1 MANVVVSAIA
11 TFNGKALKKGQKE
24 ISAFDKSVKSLG
36 KTFASVFAVGAI
48 TNFSKNAIKAF
59 AADEA
64 AAKSLEI
71 QLNNTGYAFS
81 APGVELYIANLQKA
95 TGVLDDQLRPALQ
108 TILTASGSLTQSQK
122 ALAIALDIA
131 AGTGKSV
138 VEVSA
143 AIAKGYTGQT
153 TALSRLGAGISKTTL
168 ASGDMN
174 KILDEASN
182 KFSGQA
188 LARLDTYAGKM
199 DVLKTS
205 TTNASEI
212 IGKGLLDSL
221 SMLGKDQNIASLGT
235 AMEKVATTIA
245 NVVVGLGAILGRVIS
260 IGSAIFSKLHLD
272 KVIGFLYN
280 NSLIAK
286 LASFG
291 ASEAT
296 KPKSNFT
303 YSLGSSAAA
312 DIARATEIKRI
323 KDANKLR
330 AAENAALKAKTELD
344 KLKDKFDVERI
355 GLTAALNA
363 ATDEETK
370 LRISAKI
377 AILDNNAALAKK
389 INAELEAAKSATNL
403 SDAFGTAA
411 NALTLQISKMQS
423 MNDALIDKINAK
435 IAAGAYTP
443 PAGLNIHGVNTP
455 LVNTPSMSPLVNA
468 NKIPAGAINP
478 QTIFTDA
485 AIGADL
491 KIPATLA
498 QSEYIMSA
506 MSARLQAQADAYL
519 KNQQEI
525 KLTIDTSAT
534 GDRFAQLI
542 AESLQAATKSGLS
555 STPVGLP

>member
-1 MANVVVSAIA
+1 VPNLIVSAVS
-11 TFNGKALKKGQKE
+11 TFDNKGLKKGQKE
-24 ISAFDKSVKSLG
+24 ISAFDKRVKSLG

-48 TNFSKNAIKAF
+48 TNLSKNAIKAF

-64 AAKSLEI
+64 AAKALEI

-95 TGVLDDQLRPALQ
+95 TGVLDDELRPALQ

-122 ALAIALDIA
+122 ALGIALDIA

-143 AIAKGYTGQT
+143 AIAKGYAGQT

-182 KFSGQA
+182 KFSGQS

-199 DVLKTS
+199 DVLKVS
-205 TTNASEI
+205 AANASET

-221 SMLGKDQNIASLGT
+221 SMIGKDQNIASLGT

-245 NVVVGLGAILGRVIS
+245 NVVIGLSSILGRIIS
-260 IGSAIFSKLHLD
+260 IGSAIFSKLKLD
-272 KVIGFLYN
+272 KVIAFVYN

-296 KPKSNFT
+296 KPKSNFS
-303 YSLGSSAAA
+303 YSLGSSAGA
-312 DIARATEIKRI
+312 DIARAIENKRI

-355 GLTAALNA
+355 GLTLALNQ

-370 LRISAKI
+370 LRLRAQL
-377 AILDNNAALAKK
+377 AILDNNGALAEKY
-389 INAELEAAKSATNL
+389 NAELGAVA
-403 SDAFGTAA
+403 AA
-411 NALTLQISKMQS
+411 NALATS
-423 MNDALIDKINAK
+423 ATT
-435 IAAGAYTP
+435 AAGALNFLASGMPALFNSLGELTGRGRNQIAPDEFARLPQGVTNMGAQTAATAAATAQTTATLTLDPNASSDKLVSAIGELVRVNLKYGNKLV
-443 PAGLNIHGVNTP
+443 PAG
-455 LVNTPSMSPLVNA
+455 
-468 NKIPAGAINP
+468 
-478 QTIFTDA
+478 TI
-485 AIGADL
+485 I
-491 KIPATLA
+491 
-498 QSEYIMSA
+498 
-506 MSARLQAQADAYL
+506 
-519 KNQQEI
+519 
-525 KLTIDTSAT
+525 
-534 GDRFAQLI
+534 
-542 AESLQAATKSGLS
+542 
-555 STPVGLP
+555 

>member
-1 MANVVVSAIA
+1 MPNLIVSAVS
-11 TFNGKALKKGQKE
+11 TFDNKGLKKGQKE
-24 ISAFDKSVKSLG
+24 ISAFDKRVKSLS

-64 AAKSLEI
+64 AAKALEI

-95 TGVLDDQLRPALQ
+95 TGVLDDELRPALQ

-122 ALAIALDIA
+122 ALGIALDIA

-143 AIAKGYTGQT
+143 AIAKGYAGQT

-182 KFSGQA
+182 KFSGQS

-205 TTNASEI
+205 AANASET

-221 SMLGKDQNIASLGT
+221 SMIGKDQNIASLGT

-245 NVVVGLGAILGRVIS
+245 NVVIGLSSILGRIIS
-260 IGSAIFSKLHLD
+260 IGSAIFSKLKLD
-272 KVIGFLYN
+272 KVIAFVYN

-296 KPKSNFT
+296 KPKSNFS
-303 YSLGSSAAA
+303 YSLGSSAGA
-312 DIARATEIKRI
+312 DIARATENKRI

-330 AAENAALKAKTELD
+330 ATENAALKAKTELD

-355 GLTAALNA
+355 GLTLALNQ

-370 LRISAKI
+370 LRLRAQL
-377 AILDNNAALAKK
+377 AILDNNEALAKK
-389 INAELEAAKSATNL
+389 LNAELGAKASI
-403 SDAFGTAA
+403 DALATAA
-411 NALTLQISKMQS
+411 GMAASALTNFGPALFNALGEITGRGRNQIAPDEFVRLPQGVTNMAAQTAATTAATTQTTATLTLDPNASS
-423 MNDALIDKINAK
+423 DKLVSAIGELVRVNLK
-435 IAAGAYTP
+435 YGNKLV
-443 PAGLNIHGVNTP
+443 PAG
-455 LVNTPSMSPLVNA
+455 
-468 NKIPAGAINP
+468 
-478 QTIFTDA
+478 TI
-485 AIGADL
+485 
-491 KIPATLA
+491 
-498 QSEYIMSA
+498 Q
-506 MSARLQAQADAYL
+506 
-519 KNQQEI
+519 
-525 KLTIDTSAT
+525 
-534 GDRFAQLI
+534 
-542 AESLQAATKSGLS
+542 
-555 STPVGLP
+555 

>member
-1 MANVVVSAIA
+1 MPNLIVSAVS
-11 TFNGKALKKGQKE
+11 TFDNKGLKKGQKE
-24 ISAFDKSVKSLG
+24 ISAFDKRVKSLG

-64 AAKSLEI
+64 AAKALEI

-95 TGVLDDQLRPALQ
+95 TGVLDDELRPALQ

-122 ALAIALDIA
+122 ALGIALDIA

-143 AIAKGYTGQT
+143 AIAKGYAGQT

-182 KFSGQA
+182 KFSGQS

-205 TTNASEI
+205 AANASET

-221 SMLGKDQNIASLGT
+221 SMIGKDQNIASLGT

-245 NVVVGLGAILGRVIS
+245 NVVIGLSSILGRIIS
-260 IGSAIFSKLHLD
+260 IGSAIFSKLKLD
-272 KVIGFLYN
+272 KVIAFVYN

-296 KPKSNFT
+296 KPKSNFS
-303 YSLGSSAAA
+303 YSLGSSAGA
-312 DIARATEIKRI
+312 DIARATENKRI

-355 GLTAALNA
+355 GLTLALNQ

-370 LRISAKI
+370 LRLRAQL
-377 AILDNNAALAKK
+377 AILDNNEALAKK
-389 INAELEAAKSATNL
+389 LNAELGAKASI
-403 SDAFGTAA
+403 DALATAA
-411 NALTLQISKMQS
+411 GMAASALTSFGPALFNALGEMTGRGRNQIAPDEFARLPQGVTNMGAQTAATAAATAQTTATLTLDPNASS
-423 MNDALIDKINAK
+423 DK
-435 IAAGAYTP
+435 
-443 PAGLNIHGVNTP
+443 
-455 LVNTPSMSPLVNA
+455 LV
-468 NKIPAGAINP
+468 
-478 QTIFTDA
+478 A
-485 AIGADL
+485 AIGELVRVNL
-491 KIPATLA
+491 KYGNKLVPAG
-498 QSEYIMSA
+498 
-506 MSARLQAQADAYL
+506 
-519 KNQQEI
+519 
-525 KLTIDTSAT
+525 TI
-534 GDRFAQLI
+534 Q
-542 AESLQAATKSGLS
+542 
-555 STPVGLP
+555 

>member
-1 MANVVVSAIA
+1 MPNLIVSAVS
-11 TFNGKALKKGQKE
+11 TFDNKGLKKGQKE
-24 ISAFDKSVKSLG
+24 ISAFDKRVKSLG

-64 AAKSLEI
+64 AAKALEI

-95 TGVLDDQLRPALQ
+95 TGVLDDELRPALQ

-122 ALAIALDIA
+122 ALGIALDIA

-143 AIAKGYTGQT
+143 AIAKGYAGQT

-182 KFSGQA
+182 KFSGQS

-205 TTNASEI
+205 AANASET

-221 SMLGKDQNIASLGT
+221 SMIGKDQNIASLGT

-245 NVVVGLGAILGRVIS
+245 NVVIGLSSILGRIIS
-260 IGSAIFSKLHLD
+260 IGSAIFSKLKLD
-272 KVIGFLYN
+272 KVIAFVYN

-296 KPKSNFT
+296 KPKSNFS
-303 YSLGSSAAA
+303 YSLGSSAGA
-312 DIARATEIKRI
+312 DIARATENKRI

-355 GLTAALNA
+355 GLTLALNQ

-370 LRISAKI
+370 LRLRAQL
-377 AILDNNAALAKK
+377 AILDNNEALAKK
-389 INAELEAAKSATNL
+389 LNAELGAKASI
-403 SDAFGTAA
+403 DALATAA
-411 NALTLQISKMQS
+411 GMAASALTNFGPALFNALGEMTGRGRNQIAPDEFTRLPQGVTNMGAQTAATAAATAQTTATLTLDPNASS
-423 MNDALIDKINAK
+423 DK
-435 IAAGAYTP
+435 
-443 PAGLNIHGVNTP
+443 
-455 LVNTPSMSPLVNA
+455 LV
-468 NKIPAGAINP
+468 
-478 QTIFTDA
+478 A
-485 AIGADL
+485 AIGELVRVNL
-491 KIPATLA
+491 KYGNKLVPAG
-498 QSEYIMSA
+498 
-506 MSARLQAQADAYL
+506 
-519 KNQQEI
+519 
-525 KLTIDTSAT
+525 TI
-534 GDRFAQLI
+534 Q
-542 AESLQAATKSGLS
+542 
-555 STPVGLP
+555 

>member
-1 MANVVVSAIA
+1 VPNLIVSAVS
-11 TFNGKALKKGQKE
+11 TFDNKGLKKGQKE

-36 KTFASVFAVGAI
+36 KTFASVFALGAI
-48 TNFSKNAIKAF
+48 TNFSKNAVKAF

-64 AAKSLEI
+64 AAKALEV

-81 APGVELYIANLQKA
+81 APGIELYIANLQKA

-174 KILDEASN
+174 KILDEASG

-205 TTNASEI
+205 TANATET

-221 SMLGKDQNIASLGT
+221 SMLGKDQNIATLGT
-235 AMEKVATTIA
+235 SMEKVATTIA
-245 NVVVGLGAILGRVIS
+245 NVVVGLGSILGRVIS
-260 IGSAIFSKLHLD
+260 IGQAIFSKLHLD

-303 YSLGSSAAA
+303 YGLGSSAGA
-312 DIARATEIKRI
+312 DIARATEVVAIKKAAAARKEELRLLGI
-323 KDANKLR
+323 KNGIENKNV
-330 AAENAALKAKTELD
+330 EELKK
-344 KLKDKFDVERI
+344 KFDLERI
-355 GLTAALNA
+355 GLSAALNS

-370 LRISAKI
+370 LRLRAQL
-377 AILDNNAALAKK
+377 AILDNNEALAKK
-389 INAELEAAKSATNL
+389 LLAEMEAAEALKKLAEAAKIASDGLTSAFGQLAKATKDLLLSFGLSPEQVGPGGTILTADKGITGKAGLQGLSPNNPLFFTSPETTNLGLALGFTPGVQRASATEPM
-403 SDAFGTAA
+403 D
-411 NALTLQISKMQS
+411 I
-423 MNDALIDKINAK
+423 
-435 IAAGAYTP
+435 
-443 PAGLNIHGVNTP
+443 
-455 LVNTPSMSPLVNA
+455 
-468 NKIPAGAINP
+468 
-478 QTIFTDA
+478 
-485 AIGADL
+485 
-491 KIPATLA
+491 
-498 QSEYIMSA
+498 
-506 MSARLQAQADAYL
+506 R
-519 KNQQEI
+519 
-525 KLTIDTSAT
+525 LTIDGGSDKLSQA
-534 GDRFAQLI
+534 I
-542 AESLQAATKSGLS
+542 AESIQLATRSGYNTVPAGFL
-555 STPVGLP
+555 V

>member
-1 MANVVVSAIA
+1 MANIVVSAVS
-11 TFNGKALKKGQKE
+11 TFDNKGLKKGQKE

-36 KTFASVFAVGAI
+36 KTFAGVFAASKLISYG
-48 TNFSKNAIKAF
+48 KNAVKAF

-64 AAKSLEI
+64 AAKALEV

-95 TGVLDDQLRPALQ
+95 TGVLDDELRPALQ
-108 TILTASGSLTQSQK
+108 SILTASGSLTQSQK
-122 ALAIALDIA
+122 ALAVALDIA

-143 AIAKGYTGQT
+143 AIAKGYAGQT

-205 TTNASEI
+205 TANASET
-212 IGKGLLDSL
+212 IGKGLVDAL
-221 SMLGKDQNIASLGT
+221 SMIGKDQNIASLGT

-245 NVVVGLGAILGRVIS
+245 NVVVGLGSILGRIIS

-272 KVIGFLYN
+272 KVIAFLYN

-291 ASEAT
+291 ATEAN

-303 YSLGSSAAA
+303 YSLGSSAGA

-330 AAENAALKAKTELD
+330 ALENAALKAKTELD

-355 GLTAALNA
+355 GLLAALNA

-370 LRISAKI
+370 LRIKAQL
-377 AILDNNAALAKK
+377 AILDNNEALAKK
-389 INAELEAAKSATNL
+389 YNAELEGANAAKNLAESANT
-403 SDAFGTAA
+403 
-411 NALTLQISKMQS
+411 
-423 MNDALIDKINAK
+423 
-435 IAAGAYTP
+435 AAGALMSFGPALFNALGEMTARGRNQIAPMENGSRTYNVPQGVTNQPAQAAAGAVASTP
-443 PAGLNIHGVNTP
+443 TQATLEIAPNASADRLVQAIAETVRVNLKYGNR
-455 LVNTPSMSPLVNA
+455 LV
-468 NKIPAGAINP
+468 PAGAI
-478 QTIFTDA
+478 
-485 AIGADL
+485 
-491 KIPATLA
+491 
-498 QSEYIMSA
+498 E
-506 MSARLQAQADAYL
+506 
-519 KNQQEI
+519 
-525 KLTIDTSAT
+525 
-534 GDRFAQLI
+534 
-542 AESLQAATKSGLS
+542 
-555 STPVGLP
+555 